1 MRAVVP
7 KPVRSRRKHFTSG
20 EHDAQETSP
29 QFLPKRSI
37 PSSLLYKG
45 QMESAEITPALPIN
59 STSTAP
65 FRPEDLHDWNAFRI
79 FASETSNSQPF
90 MTNVSSYP
98 TTFLISLWGGVGRT
112 VLNAQTCARPA
123 AIAPAT
129 SGHRRHLSAPT
140 SAPLRRTLCR
150 VPDQP
155 YTPCLGKIPILK
167 PENTYFGASKYLF
180 WELKIPILKSQH
192 TYFAAPP
199 CPGQGRILPKKT
211 ESFYKSIV

>member
-1 MRAVVP
+1 M
-7 KPVRSRRKHFTSG
+7 RRKPPRNFFQN
-20 EHDAQETSP
+20 APSP
-29 QFLPKRSI
+29 LPYYIKDKWNPPKSHPRFPSI
-37 PSSLLYKG
+37 SHPS
-45 QMESAEITPALPIN
+45 
-59 STSTAP
+59 AP

-155 YTPCLGKIPILK
+155 YTPCLGKIGILK
-167 PENTYFGASKYLF
+167 LQNTYFQTSKYLF